1 MARLLEFTNNHPL
14 LVTGT
19 ILMALAV
26 IFYELRLRAQGMT
39 AISTAQ
45 AVRLINKGGRVVD
58 VRDHEQFAAGH
69 IVDALHIP
77 ADELGDGAHKRL
89 KSAKS
94 LILVCD
100 NGSRSGKCVEPL
112 RKAGYENTF
121 SLQGGLGSWE
131 RENLP
136 VVKSGKDA

>member
-14 LVTGT
+14 LAIGT

-58 VRDHEQFAAGH
+58 VRNEEQFAAGH

-77 ADELGDGAHKRL
+77 ADDLGGRSHKRL
-89 KSAKS
+89 KGAKS
-94 LILVCD
+94 VILVCD
-100 NGSRSGKCVEPL
+100 NGGRSSKCVEPL

-121 SLQGGLGSWE
+121 SLQGGLTAWE

-136 VVKSGKDA
+136 VVRPGNGK